1 MVREKSRKELET
13 RGGRPFGKICMRL
26 LFCVCVCCVRPGIC
40 MQRCKSASGA
50 EEEEEELSLKLPLW
64 RWGPWESRRD
74 NGCSLISL
82 FGLLV

>member
-1 MVREKSRKELET
+1 
-13 RGGRPFGKICMRL
+13 
-26 LFCVCVCCVRPGIC
+26 

-50 EEEEEELSLKLPLW
+50 EEEEEGELSLKLPLW
-64 RWGPWESRRD
+64 RWGPWEGRRD